1 MEGYGNSNIILNILK
16 GLVISIVFT
25 LICLFIFSC
34 LLVYTDISENLMRP
48 VIIIITG
55 ISILI
60 GSSLG
65 NIKANKNGIVNGAI
79 IGGLYIL
86 CIYVVSSLV
95 NGANFALNMQSLLM
109 IGIGLL
115 GGVIGGVIGVN
126 IKSWFF
132 SRPINGRFF

>member
-126 IKSWFF
+126 IKS
-132 SRPINGRFF
+132 